1 MHGPLAFLSE
11 NTFFFFLT
19 EKISSVDNE
28 MLCFCPFPKLCQ
40 ILLYHKASMRG
51 ASRLLSGGRGWMGG
65 QGGDPV
71 LCRDPRS
78 CSVCSRG
85 QKGKVT
91 SAASHAAG
99 HMKMRSVFCF
109 VRANSL
115 KKPPNA
121 ALERVEHYVKKPL
134 KSLVMSVPSRI
145 CHPVAKL
152 VEKESGPG
160 FNCCYVVR
168 EKDQDIRTCPGG
180 ARGRGRRAT

>member
-1 MHGPLAFLSE
+1 
-11 NTFFFFLT
+11 
-19 EKISSVDNE
+19 

-115 KKPPNA
+115 KNPPNA

-134 KSLVMSVPSRI
+134 KSLVMSMPSRI

-152 VEKESGPG
+152 VKRSPGLDLTAAMSSG
-160 FNCCYVVR
+160 R
-168 EKDQDIRTCPGG
+168 RIRTSGR
-180 ARGRGRRAT
+180 AQAGRGGGGEGRHDISSI